1 MTLSYMRCGKKTNQ
15 NRVRKWGFPEPF
27 GFHPFKSIRFL
38 RGSGM
43 GATERD
49 QKSRRPIR
57 LVITHRKKRMTGSRA
72 PRYNSPMMT
81 KKP

>member
-1 MTLSYMRCGKKTNQ
+1 MALSYTRRGKKTN
-15 NRVRKWGFPEPF
+15 RKRIRKRGLTEPF
-27 GFHPFKSIRFL
+27 GFHSFKSIRFL

-43 GATERD
+43 GVAERD

-57 LVITHRKKRMTGSRA
+57 LVMTQRKKWMTGSRA

-81 KKP
+81 KNP